1 MAVSPTDPSSAAAA
15 DPQGALSSATNRGL
29 DKNAFLKLLVAQISH
44 QDPLK
49 PMDDTAFVA
58 QLAQFSAL
66 EQQMGTN
73 SKLDAL
79 AAQQQGVGNTN
90 LASLVGKQISIRGDS
105 ATLSGDGTGAP
116 IHFSLAAPATDVTVS
131 IKDASGTVVRTM
143 KLGAEPGGNVQV
155 TWDGKSDSGVAQPPG
170 AYKISVSA
178 KGSNGAAVQVNQQS
192 SGVLKQV
199 SFADGYAKLIL
210 ADGTSAP
217 ASDLVS
223 IDGAPTK

>member
-1 MAVSPTDPSSAAAA
+1 MATVSATDPASQAVANPDA
-15 DPQGALSSATNRGL
+15 ALSSATNGL
-29 DKNAFLKLLVAQISH
+29 GQDAFLKLLVAQISH

-73 SKLDAL
+73 KKLDSL
-79 AAQQQGVGNTN
+79 AAQQQGVGNTE
-90 LASLVGKQISIRGDS
+90 LANLVGKQISIRGDT
-105 ATLSGDGTGAP
+105 AALSGDGTGAP
-116 IHFSLAAPATDVTVS
+116 LHFSLAAPATDVTVS

-143 KLGAEPGGNVQV
+143 KLGAEPAGNVQI

-178 KGSNGAAVQVNQQS
+178 KASNGAAVQVEQQS
-192 SGVLKQV
+192 SGILKQV

-223 IDGAPTK
+223 IDGAPAK